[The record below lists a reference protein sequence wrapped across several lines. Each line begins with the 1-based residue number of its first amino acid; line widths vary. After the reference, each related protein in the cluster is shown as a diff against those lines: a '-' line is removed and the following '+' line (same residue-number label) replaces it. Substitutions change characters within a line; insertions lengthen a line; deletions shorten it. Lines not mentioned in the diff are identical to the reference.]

1 MSKTQ
6 EFKSIKSVDV
16 DYCIAGAGFAGLT
29 AAYRLKQMGYSVALL
44 EARNRVGGRVHTLY
58 LDDGTPV
65 ELGGTFIGAQHERA
79 YALIAEMGCETFPAN
94 EAGGDNIIVHK
105 GEVKRYSGLV
115 PDINIISMAGIGLS
129 IEMLNCMSKDVPP
142 EEPWN
147 APKAKEWDAM
157 TLAQWIDNPF
167 HLPTEESK
175 MIMRSVLGGLFTS
188 DPSEVSFL
196 YTLFHIAATENDIG
210 LQLKVKGGAEQDM
223 VKGGM
228 QSIVNKVAEKLGD
241 AVYLETPIRKINQN
255 KNGVKVISDKVIV
268 NAKRVIVSVPPS
280 LADHIEFTPQLPS
293 YRAKLLPRLTLGSG
307 IRAMVVF
314 DEPFWIKDGLNGEG
328 VAIDHPVSET
338 IDTSQPGKA
347 GVLSLYSFGPPAV
360 ELAQLTAEE
369 RKKIFMDALVH
380 RFGPKGASP
389 LHYIE
394 FDWSEEPWTR
404 GAMVAHYAPGVMTN
418 FGHVIRE
425 PAGRIHW
432 ATTETSTKW
441 NGFIEG
447 AILSGERA
455 AKEVAGA
462 D

>member
-1 MSKTQ
+1 MGKLK
-6 EFKSIKSVDV
+6 EIKSINV

-29 AAYRLKQMGYSVALL
+29 AAYRLKQSGYSVAVL
-44 EARNRVGGRVHTLY
+44 EARDRVGGRVHTIY
-58 LDDGTPV
+58 LDDGTPID
-65 ELGGTFIGAQHERA
+65 LGGTFLGAQHERTR
-79 YALIAEMGCETFPAN
+79 ALLAEMVCETIPAN
-94 EAGGDNIIVHK
+94 EAGGDNILVYK

-115 PDINIISMAGIGLS
+115 PGINIFSMAGIGLS
-129 IEMLNCMSKDVPP
+129 IEMLNCMSKDVPA

-167 HLPTEESK
+167 HLSTEESR

-196 YTLFHIAATENDIG
+196 YTLFHIAASENDLG

-228 QSIVNKVAEKLGD
+228 QTIANKVAEKLGD
-241 AVYLETPIRKINQN
+241 SLHIETPVRKINQSA
-255 KNGVKVISDKVIV
+255 NGVKVISDKIIV

-280 LADHIEFTPQLPS
+280 LADHIDFNPQLPS

-314 DEPFWIKDGLNGEG
+314 DEPFWVKDGLTGEG
-328 VAIDHPVSET
+328 TAIDHPVSIT
-338 IDTSQPGKA
+338 IDTSQPGKS
-347 GVLSLYSFGPPAV
+347 GVLALYSFGPPAV
-360 ELAQLTAEE
+360 KLAELTAEE
-369 RKKIFMDALVH
+369 RKKIFLDALVH

-389 LHYIE
+389 LHYVE
-394 FDWSEEPWTR
+394 SDWSEETWTR

-432 ATTETSTKW
+432 ATTETSAKW

-447 AILSGERA
+447 AVLSGERA
-455 AKEVAGA
+455 AKEVVEAE
-462 D
+462 